1 MLCLKLLCSLL
12 VLGLAVG
19 APSDMDTA
27 QAKKRVER
35 NRRQL
40 GVGDVDAT
48 KLDLE
53 NYGPLKIV
61 EKSLEE
67 KDGEGSNEIN
77 GTKKIDDK
85 SIEYYHRKNKG
96 TVKTI
101 VEEKARDGTK
111 MENVFYHLSYEKDTD
126 APVDDG
132 WRAGPEETTRD
143 TTDQTLPEDE
153 ETATTDDDNNDKY
166 NANTDQDDATNNPD
180 DTMTDAP
187 IPLEEN
193 PHQPD
198 YPNDQAINDDTP
210 PQMNAAD
217 NAGWFNNWFNW
228 IGQETTEIPE
238 VTDPV
243 DTPHLDEAIMAQS
256 QQFTFLTPFFLGSVG
271 LKSPECPAHRPT
283 QISVYFFSF
292 CV

>member
-1 MLCLKLLCSLL
+1 
-12 VLGLAVG
+12 
-19 APSDMDTA
+19 MDTA
-27 QAKKRVER
+27 T
-35 NRRQL
+35 NH
-40 GVGDVDAT
+40 
-48 KLDLE
+48 KLA
-53 NYGPLKIV
+53 NTPPSPPPPYI
-61 EKSLEE
+61 S
-67 KDGEGSNEIN
+67 
-77 GTKKIDDK
+77 
-85 SIEYYHRKNKG
+85 G

-132 WRAGPEETTRD
+132 WRAGPDETTRD

-166 NANTDQDDATNNPD
+166 NANTEQDDATNNPD

-193 PHQPD
+193 PREPD

-228 IGQETTEIPE
+228 IGQETTETPE

-243 DTPHLDEAIMAQS
+243 DTPHLDQAIMAES
-256 QQFTFLTPFFLGSVG
+256 QQYTFLTPFFLGSVG